1 MSDNHAGYQQHAMD
15 GDAAAKTMDKGASA
29 ALPNTEFGDGIYEAS
44 KPRAEPAGDKATGAG
59 TVCLNPSYILSHILR
74 ASRFMFHTQHFVL
87 ELLLWTVA
95 LGLLLILICG
105 VS

>member
-44 KPRAEPAGDKATGAG
+44 KPRAEPAGDKASGAG
-59 TVCLNPSYILSHILR
+59 TVCRILPIYFPTYF
-74 ASRFMFHTQHFVL
+74 A
-87 ELLLWTVA
+87 LLGLCFTRNT
-95 LGLLLILICG
+95 LFLDCCFGLLLLDCC
-105 VS
+105 